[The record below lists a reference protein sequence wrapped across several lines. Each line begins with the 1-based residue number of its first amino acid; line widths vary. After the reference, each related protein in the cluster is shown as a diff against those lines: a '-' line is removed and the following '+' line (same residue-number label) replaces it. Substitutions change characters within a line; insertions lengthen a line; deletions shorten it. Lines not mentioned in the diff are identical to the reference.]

1 MKPTRRMP
9 VKVGQD
15 GSVLLLS
22 LIMLMVMTMLALA
35 AIKMGTVTLRT
46 ANNMQIRSEA
56 MAAAQ
61 DVINQILATKFTDNL
76 NAVAT
81 TYSYSV
87 DAAKTYSVVVA
98 SRPCVRQV
106 TPIMNTALDV
116 DNSDDK
122 KCLASSADSR
132 SACSNVVWEI
142 KAKVNDGWF
151 GANVEITQGAGIRM
165 DNGAAAQYSLDP
177 NYNCSAT

>member
-1 MKPTRRMP
+1 MKQVRHVP
-9 VKVGQD
+9 VKVGQN

-22 LIMLMVMTMLALA
+22 LFMLMIMTMLALG

-46 ANNMQIRSEA
+46 VNNMQVRGEA

-76 NAVAT
+76 NSVAT

-87 DAAKTYSVVVA
+87 DAVKTYNVVVA
-98 SRPCVRQV
+98 NRPCVRQV
-106 TPIMNTALDV
+106 TPIMNTTLDV
-116 DNSDDK
+116 DNAEDNPCIAGDPN
-122 KCLASSADSR
+122 SR

-151 GANVEITQGAGIRM
+151 GANVEIAQGAGIRM
-165 DNGAAAQYSLDP
+165 DNGKAAQYSLDVS
-177 NYNCSAT
+177 YRCS